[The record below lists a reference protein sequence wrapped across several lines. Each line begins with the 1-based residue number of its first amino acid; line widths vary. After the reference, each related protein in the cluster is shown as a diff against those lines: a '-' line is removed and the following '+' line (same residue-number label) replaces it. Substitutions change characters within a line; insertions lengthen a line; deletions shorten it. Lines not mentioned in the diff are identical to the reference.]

1 MTKKEQIEEMAKAI
15 PKGADYDNNECYII
29 GDSVHIAKT
38 LYNAGYRKIDEFA
51 ECRNC
56 SAWSGTDCTRHP
68 YIQGCLKDETNV
80 KDQAVEEIALLK
92 SELKQKSSIS
102 EKVSAPKEQID
113 DGFEN
118 YDKLKS
124 QIAFFKEETERAKL
138 SLNKKI
144 EEYNQL
150 SFRFC
155 QQSYEKYKLLSNFA
169 EKLKDKFK
177 EFDSRWIVYSK
188 IDELLKEYKN
198 DN

>member
-1 MTKKEQIEEMAKAI
+1 MLEKEFGI
-15 PKGADYDNNECYII
+15 
-29 GDSVHIAKT
+29 
-38 LYNAGYRKIDEFA
+38 
-51 ECRNC
+51 
-56 SAWSGTDCTRHP
+56 
-68 YIQGCLKDETNV
+68 
-80 KDQAVEEIALLK
+80 
-92 SELKQKSSIS
+92 KQKLSVA

-113 DGFEN
+113 DGFGN

>member
-1 MTKKEQIEEMAKAI
+1 MRKKEQIEEMAKAI
-15 PKGADYDNNECYII
+15 PKGYDYDNNECYII

-51 ECRNC
+51 ECRNY

-68 YIQGCLKDETNV
+68 YTQGCLKDETNV

-92 SELKQKSSIS
+92 SELK
-102 EKVSAPKEQID
+102 KE
-113 DGFEN
+113 

-169 EKLKDKFK
+169 EKLKGKFK
-177 EFDSRWIVYSK
+177 EFDNRWIVYSK

>member
-1 MTKKEQIEEMAKAI
+1 MTDAQALFLIIFVVASFESALFSIIAARLEKRIQKLEKE
-15 PKGADYDNNECYII
+15 
-29 GDSVHIAKT
+29 
-38 LYNAGYRKIDEFA
+38 F
-51 ECRNC
+51 
-56 SAWSGTDCTRHP
+56 
-68 YIQGCLKDETNV
+68 
-80 KDQAVEEIALLK
+80 EI
-92 SELKQKSSIS
+92 KQKLSVA

-169 EKLKDKFK
+169 EKLKGKFK

>member
-1 MTKKEQIEEMAKAI
+1 M
-15 PKGADYDNNECYII
+15 
-29 GDSVHIAKT
+29 
-38 LYNAGYRKIDEFA
+38 
-51 ECRNC
+51 
-56 SAWSGTDCTRHP
+56 
-68 YIQGCLKDETNV
+68 
-80 KDQAVEEIALLK
+80 EEIALLK
-92 SELKQKSSIS
+92 SELK
-102 EKVSAPKEQID
+102 KE
-113 DGFEN
+113 

>member
-1 MTKKEQIEEMAKAI
+1 MTLEEALKEIEILKLQNKKMGEAFDSLDKKYDSLKLELELAQACHNEKCAEFNKLCFDYAKLQVKNEKFEQ
-15 PKGADYDNNECYII
+15 
-29 GDSVHIAKT
+29 
-38 LYNAGYRKIDEFA
+38 
-51 ECRNC
+51 
-56 SAWSGTDCTRHP
+56 
-68 YIQGCLKDETNV
+68 
-80 KDQAVEEIALLK
+80 
-92 SELKQKSSIS
+92 
-102 EKVSAPKEQID
+102 KEQID